1 MADQLD
7 SGVCEV
13 QTVCMVMEI
22 VQEEK
27 RDWMA

>member
-13 QTVCMVMEI
+13 QIVCMVMET
-22 VQEEK
+22 VQEEARVWK
-27 RDWMA
+27 V